1 MKSIVTKIFLD
12 KIDEDV
18 HAEFVK
24 FSRGVFENRYL
35 LEGKKQKDKWQ
46 IKTSSEFAN
55 FLVRKAL
62 EKTNGQI
69 NVKGIIVSTSDLE
82 GDCEMEIED
91 VKKYMGIK
99 QLVLNCE
106 TNPSKIISLMN
117 KYPRA
122 FYALSFST
130 PDYDLK
136 IKAKP
141 PKSGKPGT
149 KTKGNDDEGPKAD
162 FCSLKTSNREVIED
176 LFFDFPN
183 FNEIKINHTLEIKE
197 IELPKDYK
205 TPEEMREKAKR
216 KGTIKRIINV
226 DGKKE
231 VKEKKFE
238 A

>member
-1 MKSIVTKIFLD
+1 MKSVINKIFSG
-12 KIDEDV
+12 KTDEEV
-18 HAEFVK
+18 HSEFIK

-35 LEGKKQKDKWQ
+35 VEGKKQKDKWQ

-55 FLVRKAL
+55 FFVRKLL
-62 EKTNGQI
+62 ENLNEPVK
-69 NVKGIIVSTSDLE
+69 VKGIIVSTLDLE
-82 GDCEMEIED
+82 KDCEIEIED

-99 QLVLNCE
+99 QLMIDCDTL
-106 TNPSKIISLMN
+106 PSKVISLMN

-149 KTKGNDDEGPKAD
+149 KTKEGDEEPKAD
-162 FCSLKTSNREVIED
+162 FCSLKTSNREIIED

-183 FNEIKINHTLEIKE
+183 FSEIKIKHVIEIKD

-216 KGTIKRIINV
+216 KGIVRRIVNI
-226 DGKKE
+226 DGQKME
-231 VKEKKFE
+231 SEKGFV